1 MDIRYRLITE
11 RDIEAACALEQ
22 ASFADPWPR
31 SAFEEIVTKSDADYY
46 VAEDMESSSDSGS
59 VDAHD
64 SVTDSGSP
72 KGRLVGGCVVFRIL
86 DEGDITNVAVDEG
99 YRGLGIATG
108 LLEYAIKQNEMLG
121 IKDFTLEVRA
131 SNEAA
136 IKVYEK
142 CGFESVG
149 IRPGFYEHP
158 KEDAVVM
165 WRYHNA

>member
-1 MDIRYRLITE
+1 MDIRYRLINE
-11 RDIEAACALEQ
+11 NDVDAACELEK

-31 SAFEEIVTKSDADYY
+31 SAFEEIVHKPDADYY
-46 VAEDMESSSDSGS
+46 VAEDVEYDPADGS
-59 VDAHD
+59 EGGNGDEPG
-64 SVTDSGSP
+64 T
-72 KGRLVGGCVVFRIL
+72 GRLVGGCVVFRIL
-86 DEGDITNVAVDEG
+86 DEGDITNVAVDAD
-99 YRGLGIATG
+99 YRDLGIATG
-108 LLEYAIKQNEMLG
+108 LVKYAIKQNETLG

-136 IKVYEK
+136 IRVYEK

-149 IRPGFYEHP
+149 IRPGFYDHP